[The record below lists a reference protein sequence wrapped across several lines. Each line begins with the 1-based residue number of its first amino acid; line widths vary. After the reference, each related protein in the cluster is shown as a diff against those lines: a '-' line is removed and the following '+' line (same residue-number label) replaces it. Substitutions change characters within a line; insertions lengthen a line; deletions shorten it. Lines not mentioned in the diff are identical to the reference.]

1 MSIIPENT
9 IKIKAPAKINLS
21 LDVTGRR
28 NDGYH
33 DLEMVMQTI
42 SIYDELEISVLPETP
57 DIPVTLSMDRE
68 LPDKIPPQK
77 NLVYKAAMLMK
88 EKYNI
93 KNSFNIF
100 LKKNIPAAAGL
111 AGGSSDCA
119 AALIAINKLCCLGL
133 TDEELC
139 NTGATLGADVPYCIK
154 KGTMLCKGTGDI
166 LSPLPPLKE
175 TWLVLVKP
183 GISVSTAYVYKN
195 LDLKNLTY
203 HPDTAGMV
211 DAIKNNNIKC
221 IASCLSNVLETVTT
235 KEYPVINEIK
245 ELLADNGA
253 AGSLMSGSGPSVFGI
268 FENKEIAESTLQ
280 NIEDY
285 KQKNPEYKETYITL
299 CHTVQS

>member
-33 DLEMVMQTI
+33 NLEMVMQAI
-42 SIYDELEISVLPETP
+42 SVYDELEISATPEITG
-57 DIPVTLSMDRE
+57 IPVTFNMDKE

-77 NLVYKAAMLMK
+77 NLVYKAALLMK
-88 EKYNI
+88 GKYNI

-119 AALIAINKLCCLGL
+119 ATLIAINRLCRLGL

-139 NTGATLGADVPYCIK
+139 RTGVTLGADVPYCIK

-175 TWLVLVKP
+175 TWLILVKP
-183 GISVSTAYVYKN
+183 GISVSTAHVYKN
-195 LDLKNLTY
+195 LDLKKLTY

-211 DAIKNNNIKC
+211 DAIKNNNTKS
-221 IASCLSNVLETVTT
+221 IASCLSNVLETVTA

-245 ELLADNGA
+245 KLLSDNGA

-268 FENKEIAESTLQ
+268 FENKEMAESAFHKMQ
-280 NIEDY
+280 HY
-285 KQKNPEYKETYITL
+285 KQKNPEYKETYIAL